1 MHPLPI
7 LSLLNRMFI
16 PNNIFV
22 DSSVLIE
29 YRKGSK
35 TELLE
40 HLFEQDY
47 QPFIGHP
54 VISEFLYHNL
64 SIFSGKSPLTIKS
77 NGEIGKIIDKSNS
90 NEFLSLFGY
99 LTDYENL
106 QNDVIEIMSKYNLLP
121 NDSAINALCV
131 HHQIFKIAS
140 FDADFK
146 NACKDK
152 GILLISEVTQL

>member
-1 MHPLPI
+1 
-7 LSLLNRMFI
+7 MFT

-22 DSSVLIE
+22 DSSSVLIE

-77 NGEIGKIIDKSNS
+77 NGEIGIIIDKSNPH
-90 NEFLSLFGY
+90 EFLSLFGY
-99 LTDYENL
+99 LTDYKNL
-106 QNDVIEIMSKYNLLP
+106 QYDVIEIMSKYNLLP
-121 NDSAINALCV
+121 TIVQLLLYAYIIRFLKLPV
-131 HHQIFKIAS
+131 LTL
-140 FDADFK
+140 
-146 NACKDK
+146 
-152 GILLISEVTQL
+152 ILKMHVRIKAYF